1 MKKSVFITALLMCV
15 SASSF
20 AQVSVEAGY
29 VNSSH
34 KMTVSGT
41 STSGNTDGLYVGA
54 SWNFASGNVLGVAP
68 GVYYEFLTTD
78 NYELPFA
85 TGSVQEHYM
94 NIPVLLNAGVNFGD
108 NVRAFVYAG
117 PTLNYGIAATTS
129 VDSGIGKGGNRKKQ
143 NLYSDSDYKR
153 FDVLVGGGAGVEL
166 MHRLRFSVGYN
177 AGLLNRTSAANSTL
191 KRNQLHIGA
200 AFVF

>member
-1 MKKSVFITALLMCV
+1 MFSVWL
-15 SASSF
+15 
-20 AQVSVEAGY
+20 
-29 VNSSH
+29 
-34 KMTVSGT
+34 
-41 STSGNTDGLYVGA
+41 
-54 SWNFASGNVLGVAP
+54 P

-78 NYELPFA
+78 NYKLPFA

-94 NIPVLLNAGVNFGD
+94 NIPMLLNAGVNLGD

-117 PTLNYGIAATTS
+117 PTLNYGIAASAS
-129 VDSGIGKGGNRKKQ
+129 VDSGIGKGGNRKKH

-166 MHRLRFSVGYN
+166 MHRVRFSVGYN
-177 AGLLNRTSAANSTL
+177 AGLLNRTSAASSTL